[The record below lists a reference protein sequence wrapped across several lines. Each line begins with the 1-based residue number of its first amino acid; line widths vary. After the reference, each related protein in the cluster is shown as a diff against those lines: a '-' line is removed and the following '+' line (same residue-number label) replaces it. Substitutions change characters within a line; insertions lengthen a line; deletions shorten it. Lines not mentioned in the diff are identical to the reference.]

1 MKQFQPVSFLLA
13 IFAVI
18 AIMAIGIFIAEQS
31 MIGIVMS
38 IVALFIIIGIGFARK
53 KRMREKGML

>member
-1 MKQFQPVSFLLA
+1 MKQIQPIPLLLA

-31 MIGIVMS
+31 IIGVILSVIVLLI
-38 IVALFIIIGIGFARK
+38 IVGIGFARK

>member
-31 MIGIVMS
+31 MIGIIAS

-53 KRMREKGML
+53 KRMREKGIL

>member
-31 MIGIVMS
+31 MTGIIAS

>member
-31 MIGIVMS
+31 MAGIIVS
-38 IVALFIIIGIGFARK
+38 IVALFVICGIGFARK

>member
-1 MKQFQPVSFLLA
+1 MKQIQPVPLLLA

-18 AIMAIGIFIAEQS
+18 AMMAAGIFIAEQS
-31 MIGIVMS
+31 IIGVILS
-38 IVALFIIIGIGFARK
+38 IAALFVIVGIGFARK

>member
-31 MIGIVMS
+31 MIGIIAS

>member
-31 MIGIVMS
+31 LIGIIAS